1 MSEIFKTEALVLRS
15 SRWSDSSK
23 IVHFFTK
30 DKGYLKVIA
39 KGAFQ
44 EKSEFRGTLETLNF
58 VEIIVSHKETRG
70 LQLITS
76 ASLQNSFQKI
86 REDLQK
92 TGIAFSVI
100 ELIQQFLKTHEPIG
114 GFFLYTVDLLTS
126 LNEDSSPNQ
135 KIFLWHF
142 LMTLSNTLGFGWS
155 LGQCLSCN
163 TSPETDA
170 IFLDYENGGIIC
182 QKCKS
187 KTQANGIQ
195 ISSKNWQILKS
206 ISELDIKQVGPFVET
221 ILEKLEIDFTNVLL
235 KHVSFHTDMFIELK
249 SLKWYG

>member
-15 SRWSDSSK
+15 SRWSESSK
-23 IVHFFTK
+23 IVHLFSN

-44 EKSEFRGTLETLNF
+44 EKSSFRGTLETLNF

-100 ELIQQFLKTHEPIG
+100 ELIQQFLQTHEPIPQ
-114 GFFLYTVDLLTS
+114 FFLYTIDLLST
-126 LNEDSSPNQ
+126 LNESLASNH
-135 KIFLWHF
+135 KIFLWHY
-142 LMTLSNTLGFGWS
+142 LMALSDTLGFGWS
-155 LGQCLSCN
+155 LDQCMNCN
-163 TSPETDA
+163 TSPETN
-170 IFLDYENGGIIC
+170 IVFLDYENGAIVC
-182 QKCKS
+182 QNCKS
-187 KTQANGIQ
+187 RIQMNGIKINNKQ
-195 ISSKNWQILKS
+195 WQVLQS
-206 ISELDIKQVGPFVET
+206 ISEIDINQIESFMKE
-221 ILEKLEIDFTNVLL
+221 ILEKVEIDYTNILV
-235 KHVSFHTDMFIELK
+235 KHLSFHTDTFVELK